1 MWGRDGSDTL
11 LLGGS
16 LMAEVGQVRRGPQL
30 QAGAH
35 RHELTAEPLRP
46 PGVRVVTYNILAD
59 QYVGTTYAQEV
70 LFVDCPPE

>member
-1 MWGRDGSDTL
+1 MHDRDGVDTR

-16 LMAEVGQVRRGPQL
+16 LTTELGPVRAGPQL

-35 RHELTAEPLRP
+35 RHKLTPEPLGP

-59 QYVGTTYAQEV
+59 QYVGTAYAQEV